1 MPLTPAPTTAA
12 VSAFERAVQT
22 HRFSENE
29 YLVDTW
35 FWIARSHLKRN
46 DSQQARPYLEKIA
59 ASDVKYDKKPQAV
72 EFERFDARTPVRQ
85 VSDRLHRRLGRPD
98 RYGLR

>member
-1 MPLTPAPTTAA
+1 MIDSVEQNSYDFIDAHSHIGRIRYAQQRYDDA
-12 VSAFERAVQT
+12 VTAFERAVQT

-35 FWIARSHLKRN
+35 FWIARTHLKRN
-46 DSQQARPYLEKIA
+46 DSEQARPYLEKIA

-72 EFERFDARTPVRQ
+72 ELLQ
-85 VSDRLHRRLGRPD
+85 KVS
-98 RYGLR
+98 